1 MTTKKVSLARI
12 APRLDTPFFMR
23 RVAQVDHFTIY
34 VYLCQGFV
42 ARHRHVSQDEL
53 FFVQDGLLSID
64 TDWGRITLSRREL
77 TVVPRGLSHTSG
89 SVVRS
94 IVVLLQAHA
103 DPDRKNGHGR
113 LSADSSI
120 DALPKWSVTREV
132 ARLSDP
138 YLPVRLAQVDEM
150 SLRLVLCQ
158 GRSRWHLHPHHDELE
173 WVQEG
178 HLGIETE
185 AGLVE
190 LLEDELVVIPRGT
203 LHRLESSRRTVAL
216 SLVRGELSPQAHMGR
231 EEETEP

>member
-1 MTTKKVSLARI
+1 MPIHKLNVARI
-12 APRLDTPFFMR
+12 APSLDTPFLMR

-34 VYLCQGFV
+34 LYLCHGFV

-77 TVVPRGLSHTSG
+77 AVVPRGLSHMSG

-94 IVVLLQAHA
+94 IVALLQAHA

-113 LSADSSI
+113 LSAEPSI
-120 DALPKWSVTREV
+120 DALPKWSITREV
-132 ARLSDP
+132 ARLSHP
-138 YLPVRLAQVDEM
+138 YLPDHLAQVDEM

-158 GRSRWHLHPHHDELE
+158 GRSRWHLHPYHDELE

-178 HLGIETE
+178 HLGIDTET
-185 AGLVE
+185 GLVE
-190 LLEDELVVIPRGT
+190 LLEDELIVIPRGT
-203 LHRLESSRRTVAL
+203 LHRLESSRRTIAL